1 MEQGSMG
8 SSAVAYAESPSATS
22 SVAVATQRVII
33 VDDHELIREGL
44 CRTLEHTSDLQV
56 SAQLGSGAEL
66 LEYLKTE
73 SAEQADIALVDLA
86 MPGLSGMQLLREVR
100 AAMPRLPILVLSSY
114 PDFMKTA
121 SRMGVEG
128 YVLKSE
134 SAERILHAVRAVLA
148 GESYYTDAGRIELS
162 EDALLS
168 GEIPPDILS
177 NREREVL
184 ELVATGMKNTEVAD
198 ELDVSLR
205 TVEFHKANIKEK
217 LRLNTNGELIRYALT
232 HDIIA

>member
-1 MEQGSMG
+1 MEQVLTGN
-8 SSAVAYAESPSATS
+8 SAVALAEGPGPTGD
-22 SVAVATQRVII
+22 VAVAERQVII

-44 CRTLEHTSDLQV
+44 CRTLEHTPELRV
-56 SAQLGSGAEL
+56 AVQLGSGEEL
-66 LEYLKTE
+66 LEHLKT
-73 SAEQADIALVDLA
+73 ATADVALIDLA

-100 AAMPRLPILVLSSY
+100 SMRPELPILVLSSY

-121 SRMGVEG
+121 NRLGVEG

-134 SAERILHAVRAVLA
+134 SSERILHAIRTVLS
-148 GESYYTDAGRIELS
+148 GESHYTDAGRISLS

-168 GEIPPDILS
+168 GEMPPEILS

-184 ELVATGMKNTEVAD
+184 ELVATGMKNTEVAE